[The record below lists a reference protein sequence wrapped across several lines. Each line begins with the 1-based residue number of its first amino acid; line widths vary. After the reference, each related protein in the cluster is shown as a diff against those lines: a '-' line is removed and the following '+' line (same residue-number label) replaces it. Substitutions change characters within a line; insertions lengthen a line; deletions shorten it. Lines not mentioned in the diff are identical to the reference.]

1 MLFLLLFL
9 PGGLIEGV
17 YRVRD
22 RLLRAL
28 ANRRGID
35 VPSLVA
41 DRRVVP
47 GEEPDA
53 DDVLLRAEAL
63 IDESAT
69 LAAAK
74 SSGEVV
80 P

>member
-1 MLFLLLFL
+1 M
-9 PGGLIEGV
+9 
-17 YRVRD
+17 RD

-41 DRRVVP
+41 DRRVVLS
-47 GEEPDA
+47 GEPDA
-53 DDVLLRAEAL
+53 DDVLVRAEAL
-63 IDESAT
+63 IDESAM